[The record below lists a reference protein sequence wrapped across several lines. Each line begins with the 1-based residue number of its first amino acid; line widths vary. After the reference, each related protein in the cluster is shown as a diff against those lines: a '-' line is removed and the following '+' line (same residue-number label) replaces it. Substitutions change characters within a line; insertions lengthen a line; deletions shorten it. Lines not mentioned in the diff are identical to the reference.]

1 MPPIKK
7 DANAI
12 LYELITSL
20 STFKEHNERHGPDLA
35 RDEKFTAVVIETAKK
50 LSELNKKDPEFHRA
64 PNGEITITAE

>member
-20 STFKEHNERHGPDLA
+20 STFQEHNERHGPDLA
-35 RDEKFTAVVIETAKK
+35 RDESFSALVIETAKK
-50 LSELNKKDPEFHRA
+50 LSELNEKVLQRGRRA
-64 PNGEITITAE
+64 SQSANPSH